1 MGAIIL
7 NKSDKVS
14 VHIELEKK
22 DNSQI
27 RDLAEERNITKKEL
41 IQNIISA
48 YLHEEKASELLPNMI
63 DQNRRL
69 ADFLNDLKEI
79 TVKNYASTEQMKD
92 LLYEM
97 AGLDDVFNKETQKF
111 LEQAKKE
118 YESEG

>member
-1 MGAIIL
+1 M